1 MSRTDTPTQTTP
13 ASQTPLHESPMTAT
27 APGPLGRLITLT
39 TTLTLVLTIA
49 LTALPTIELLTT
61 PTTPTPPAPT
71 TAHTTTPTSP
81 TTPDNP
87 RTTRADKAAAAHDGC
102 RQSTPTPT
110 TTGDLIS
117 RPSCRSGMPVTRDH
131 MTQAPDTTHPHHT
144 STHPA
149 PMNEVPPSWSGHWRQ
164 AAHSPYHRSQA

>member
-1 MSRTDTPTQTTP
+1 
-13 ASQTPLHESPMTAT
+13 MTAT
-27 APGPLGRLITLT
+27 APTPLSRLITLT
-39 TTLTLVLTIA
+39 TLLTLVLTIA
-49 LTALPTIELLTT
+49 LTALPTIELLTSPA
-61 PTTPTPPAPT
+61 PTSPAPT
-71 TAHTTTPTSP
+71 TAHTTTPTTGP
-81 TTPDNP
+81 TTSTDNP
-87 RTTRADKAAAAHDGC
+87 RTTKADKAAAAHDGC
-102 RQSTPTPT
+102 RQSTST

-164 AAHSPYHRSQA
+164 AAHSPYHHSQA